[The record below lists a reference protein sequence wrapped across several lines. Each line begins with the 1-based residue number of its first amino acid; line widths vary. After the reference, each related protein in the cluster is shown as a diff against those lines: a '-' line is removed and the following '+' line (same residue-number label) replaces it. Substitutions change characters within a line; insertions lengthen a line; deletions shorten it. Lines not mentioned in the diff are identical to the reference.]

1 MFGLLLFLSFNYT
14 LLNTARE
21 YKLFT
26 NEPGIDDLLR
36 NCFHYSL
43 FLIPVLIFSNSN
55 KKYIY
60 LLKLLIILAFFNN
73 LYFYEN
79 NRTQAKKN
87 LELHEKVFFEKK
99 NKYLKNKTYAIFN
112 TGYPNTSL
120 ILHHIGNNIFAG
132 ERFTEE
138 LNRSN
143 PNLRFLRVADIYN
156 EMSQQNNFA
165 KKNTFFKK
173 KMAQIDK
180 IFKENLNRSLYLILS
195 PNSFRETSN
204 FIGFKNR
211 KKVIN
216 QKQKYIDLAYPLLQI

>member
-1 MFGLLLFLSFNYT
+1 M
-14 LLNTARE
+14 
-21 YKLFT
+21 
-26 NEPGIDDLLR
+26 
-36 NCFHYSL
+36 
-43 FLIPVLIFSNSN
+43 
-55 KKYIY
+55 
-60 LLKLLIILAFFNN
+60 KLLIILAFFNN

-87 LELHEKVFFEKK
+87 LELHEKVFFEKT

-195 PNSFRETSN
+195 PNSFR
-204 FIGFKNR
+204 
-211 KKVIN
+211 
-216 QKQKYIDLAYPLLQI
+216 D

>member
-1 MFGLLLFLSFNYT
+1 M
-14 LLNTARE
+14 
-21 YKLFT
+21 
-26 NEPGIDDLLR
+26 
-36 NCFHYSL
+36 
-43 FLIPVLIFSNSN
+43 
-55 KKYIY
+55 
-60 LLKLLIILAFFNN
+60 KLLIILAFFNN

-87 LELHEKVFFEKK
+87 LELHEKVFFEKT

-211 KKVIN
+211 KKDLYLSKKKLITLFLIPQIN
-216 QKQKYIDLAYPLLQI
+216 FF